1 MAAVRYRFN
10 YMISSS
16 IFSGSIAL
24 LLAALLGFLAAW
36 IWRSKRMAFLESQGA
51 RLRRDRRALSQRLD
65 QANSRLDSANF
76 KRGESD
82 RALAELKMAHEDLE
96 TAHVALA
103 AGYSNLRQGIVGLAD
118 DDDWFEGLD
127 RQSEAAAQD
136 SVDSAREAALRE
148 LQAFEEQLTS
158 TSQALAK
165 DPASGEPDR
174 DTLPNDDSN
183 DHMRTLADSQPIST
197 IADTSEDSS
206 VMRNQLAD
214 QQAEIARLKEQMAP
228 LLGLPLA
235 VSAREAERDRLAG
248 RLQAR
253 EQELAGLNEAVE
265 RLAEREQQLT
275 RELEKLRDGAESQPD
290 AVPPKKKKKKKK
302 SSTGGIDLAGR
313 SELRVAP
320 DGAMD
325 VVADDFSWPVGDP
338 DSDIADS
345 GSEPTESSAGDQ
357 FRGPAPINSD
367 AVGTQHPVAT
377 PPAPRQYRR
386 APSQID
392 NLKEIKGIGPVLE
405 RSLNRLGVYQFRQI
419 ADWSEED
426 IKYFD
431 VHLAD
436 FRGRIRRDEWVE
448 GARLAHRR
456 KYDS

>member
-1 MAAVRYRFN
+1 MAGVRYRFE

-16 IFSGSIAL
+16 ILSGSIAL

-51 RLRRDRRALSQRLD
+51 RLRRDRRALSHRLD
-65 QANSRLDSANF
+65 QSNSRLDSANF

-82 RALAELKMAHEDLE
+82 QALAELKAVHEDLE
-96 TAHVALA
+96 TAHAQLVAS
-103 AGYSNLRQGIVGLAD
+103 YSNLRQGIVGLAD
-118 DDDWFEGLD
+118 DDDWFNGLEQ
-127 RQSEAAAQD
+127 QSEAAAQD
-136 SVDSAREAALRE
+136 SAESAREAALRE
-148 LQAFEEQLTS
+148 LEAFEEQLTS
-158 TSQALAK
+158 TSKALA
-165 DPASGEPDR
+165 DDLAPVEPDR
-174 DTLPNDDSN
+174 DVLTNDHANDDGRLSAQS
-183 DHMRTLADSQPIST
+183 LPVPT
-197 IADTSEDSS
+197 IADTAEDSS
-206 VMRNQLAD
+206 TMRDQLVD

-253 EQELAGLNEAVE
+253 EQELVGLNEAVE
-265 RLAEREQQLT
+265 RLVQREQELT
-275 RELEKLRDGAESQPD
+275 RELDQLRNRARPQSD

-302 SSTGGIDLAGR
+302 SSTDGFEQADR
-313 SELRVAP
+313 SALRIAP
-320 DGAMD
+320 DGIAD
-325 VVADDFSWPVGDP
+325 VVEGDFSWPVSDP
-338 DSDIADS
+338 DPDIFDNRSDLTALTNDDQVS
-345 GSEPTESSAGDQ
+345 GPTPTNTDPG
-357 FRGPAPINSD
+357 
-367 AVGTQHPVAT
+367 GTQHPLAM

-426 IKYFD
+426 IAYFD
-431 VHLAD
+431 AHLAD

-448 GARLAHRR
+448 GAGLAHRR
-456 KYDS
+456 KYDP